1 MLITL
6 CTPQGTEQC
15 ELDEDNTLAD
25 LKGIIYS
32 LTNIAPTNQIIEG
45 VKTGDDTVSIA
56 LNFNDLY

>member
-15 ELDEDNTLAD
+15 ELDEENTLAD

-45 VKTGDDTVSIA
+45 VKTGDDTVRI
-56 LNFNDLY
+56 D